1 MTLIGITIFLGF
13 YFVILLLQNIK
24 IELRYR
30 NILLEK
36 QNEIL
41 KGDNKWATINN
52 KRQWSG
58 FMMKW

>member
-41 KGDNKWATINN
+41 KGGNK
-52 KRQWSG
+52 
-58 FMMKW
+58 